1 MKAKILVTRKLSDAA
16 EEKLRKDFDVTLNPN
31 DEPIPN
37 DKLIK
42 MANEYDGFIST
53 GFDKIG
59 EEFFKDLNGKL
70 KIIAQ
75 VGVGYDN
82 ISVKS
87 AESKKIKVTNTPNVL
102 NEAVAETTILLI
114 LAASRRIGE
123 AYNLVRSGTWKDQK
137 PDLTKF
143 MIGNSVTGKTL
154 GIIGMGRIGRM
165 AAKCAKAFGMKIIY
179 YNRNKLSSDL
189 EDGAKYFSDIESM
202 MPECDFVS
210 IHTPA
215 TAETTIL
222 LILAA
227 SRRIGEAYNL
237 VRSGEW
243 KNQKPDLTKFMIGNS
258 VTGKTLGIIGMGR
271 IGRMAANCAKAFGMK
286 IIYYNRN
293 KLSEELE
300 DGAKYF
306 SDINS
311 MMPECDFVSI
321 HTPATAETKH
331 ILNVNTIGL
340 LPKHA
345 VVINTSRGSTIDDDA
360 LIDALQNNKIYAA
373 GLDVFNNEPNLDER
387 YMKLDNCF
395 VLPHVGSATHETR
408 LAMSMMAVDNICNY
422 FKNKPLISEVV

>member
-1 MKAKILVTRKLSDAA
+1 MWRLKKVYQETHINFMKAKILVTRKLSDAA

-75 VGVGYDN
+75 VWVGYDN

-123 AYNLVRSGTWKDQK
+123 AYNLVRSWTWKDQK

-189 EDGAKYFSDIESM
+189 ENGAKYFSDIESM

-215 TAETTIL
+215 TAET
-222 LILAA
+222 
-227 SRRIGEAYNL
+227 
-237 VRSGEW
+237 
-243 KNQKPDLTKFMIGNS
+243 
-258 VTGKTLGIIGMGR
+258 
-271 IGRMAANCAKAFGMK
+271 
-286 IIYYNRN
+286 
-293 KLSEELE
+293 
-300 DGAKYF
+300 
-306 SDINS
+306 
-311 MMPECDFVSI
+311 
-321 HTPATAETKH
+321 KH
-331 ILNVNTIGL
+331 ILNKSSISL

-360 LIDALQNNKIYAA
+360 LIEALQNNKIYAA

-387 YMKLDNCF
+387 YMKLNNCF

-422 FKNKPLISEVV
+422 FENKPLISEVV

>member
-1 MKAKILVTRKLSDAA
+1 MFPIKKVFQEILTNMKPKILVTRKISDAA
-16 EEKLRKDFDVTLNPN
+16 EEKLNINFEVTLNPK
-31 DEPIPN
+31 DEPIPSN
-37 DKLIK
+37 ELIK

-59 EEFFKDLNGKL
+59 DDFFKELNGKL

-82 ISVKS
+82 ISIKS
-87 AESKKIKVTNTPNVL
+87 AEGKKIKVTNTPNVL

-123 AYNLVRSGTWKDQK
+123 AYNLVRSG
-137 PDLTKF
+137 
-143 MIGNSVTGKTL
+143 N
-154 GIIGMGRIGRM
+154 
-165 AAKCAKAFGMKIIY
+165 
-179 YNRNKLSSDL
+179 
-189 EDGAKYFSDIESM
+189 
-202 MPECDFVS
+202 
-210 IHTPA
+210 
-215 TAETTIL
+215 
-222 LILAA
+222 
-227 SRRIGEAYNL
+227 
-237 VRSGEW
+237 W

-271 IGRMAANCAKAFGMK
+271 IGRMVAKCAKAFGMK
-286 IIYYNRN
+286 IIYFNRN
-293 KLSEELE
+293 KLSEDLE
-300 DGAKYF
+300 DSAKYY
-306 SDINS
+306 SDVKS
-311 MMPECDFVSI
+311 MMPDCDFVSI

-331 ILNVNTIGL
+331 ILNVDTIGL

-360 LIDALQNNKIYAA
+360 LIEALLNKKIYAA

-422 FKNKPLISEVV
+422 FENRPLISEVV

>member
-1 MKAKILVTRKLSDAA
+1 MLQQKKGYQEILINMKPKILVTRKLSDEA
-16 EEKLRKDFDVTLNPN
+16 EEKLKNFFEVTFNLN
-31 DEPIPN
+31 DEPIAN
-37 DKLIK
+37 DDLIK

-59 EEFFKDLNGKL
+59 EDFFKNLNGKL

-87 AESKKIKVTNTPNVL
+87 AKDKNIKVTNTPNVL

-123 AYNLVRSGTWKDQK
+123 AYNLVRSGNWKNQK

-179 YNRNKLSSDL
+179 YNRNKLSEDL
-189 EDGAKYFSDIESM
+189 EDGAKYYQDIKSM
-202 MPECDFVS
+202 MPDCDFVS
-210 IHTPA
+210 VHTPA
-215 TAETTIL
+215 T
-222 LILAA
+222 
-227 SRRIGEAYNL
+227 S
-237 VRSGEW
+237 
-243 KNQKPDLTKFMIGNS
+243 
-258 VTGKTLGIIGMGR
+258 
-271 IGRMAANCAKAFGMK
+271 
-286 IIYYNRN
+286 
-293 KLSEELE
+293 
-300 DGAKYF
+300 
-306 SDINS
+306 
-311 MMPECDFVSI
+311 
-321 HTPATAETKH
+321 ETKH
-331 ILNVNTIGL
+331 ILNSSTISL

-345 VVINTSRGSTIDDDA
+345 VVINTSRGSTIDDEA

-422 FKNKPLISEVV
+422 FENKPLISEVV